1 MVISADEKNLI
12 RSSWFTVY
20 SGDRFQ
26 VGVDVF
32 TNFFKAYP
40 AYVDLFPSLKGVSN
54 PAGSTQL
61 RGHAIRVITGI
72 NYFVDALDEDKSIVD
87 EMLNNMARSHKPRG
101 LTREHFAQFAPVL
114 FDSVG
119 VSGAARDAWTKYYN
133 KIADGLFEKMA
144 KL

>member
-1 MVISADEKNLI
+1 MVISAGEKTLI
-12 RSSWFTVY
+12 RDSWAPVY
-20 SGDRFQ
+20 AGDRFQ
-26 VGVDVF
+26 IGVNVF

-40 AYVDLFPSLKGVSN
+40 AYVDLFPSLRGVSN
-54 PAGSTQL
+54 PSGSYQL

-101 LTREHFAQFAPVL
+101 LTREQFAQFAPVL
-114 FDSVG
+114 FDSIG
-119 VSGAARDAWTKYYN
+119 VSGAARDAWMKYYN
-133 KIADGLFEKMA
+133 KIADGLFAKMA